1 MVEVISLSGEF
12 EITAG
17 NTITVITARV
27 SIPLVFGVAGYWDES
42 KLDHMRSRF
51 QSGLVEM
58 IWMESVSRARVSKIT
73 TCSVSGA
80 AVRLDS

>member
-1 MVEVISLSGEF
+1 MVEVISLSGAF

-27 SIPLVFGVAGYWDES
+27 RILLVFGVVGYWDES
-42 KLDHMRSRF
+42 ELDHVRSRF

-58 IWMESVSRARVSKIT
+58 MALKMICQS
-73 TCSVSGA
+73 
-80 AVRLDS
+80 